1 MRKYTGIIIEDQKAV
16 RKSTFKCFGEMAD
29 GMKCYH
35 ELDPEGE
42 EIEGKWYSMA
52 RKKIDGTT
60 YTLFFL
66 EGLE

>member
-1 MRKYTGIIIEDQKAV
+1 MRKYSGYVVEDHEIGRV
-16 RKSTFKCFGEMAD
+16 SVFKCFGEMSD

-35 ELDPEGE
+35 ELDAVGE

-52 RKKIDGTT
+52 RKKIAGTT